1 MRKEALGLLSA
12 FAVTVAAC
20 STPAARGS
28 APVTPAPFPVESVTR
43 TASAGLSTGSS
54 GTDPATTG
62 SVPTDPAQ
70 TDPESTDGSVP
81 SSTSPPPEPMST
93 AASGDEP
100 IDLGLGDEPVFDAEP
115 LQPLDLSDVPVDD
128 AGLGSEDV
136 GVAEEAP
143 VTGWSAF
150 DANLA
155 SSLLVSGNTSASVAV
170 SIGGDVVHA
179 AAFGAR
185 VPGTFEAV
193 GVDDRFRVASISKTI
208 TSITLL
214 RLVEQ
219 GLVGLD
225 EPIGERVAAHL
236 GLTNASGG
244 SQRLS
249 VRQLLTHT
257 SGFGKY
263 QAVFFRNGS
272 TDCRHAA
279 SIGLSQGGGGG
290 GYEYSNMNYCV
301 AGLLIEALTG
311 RGYES
316 VVYEQLLTP
325 LGLSG
330 LRLAPTFDPGPGE
343 TQHVT
348 TAGRNYMETLGAA
361 GAWIASPTDLVTILD
376 SLDPSTPGW
385 RPLDDLTLLAMLT
398 PVYGQFGQRGYGMG
412 IIMYGEGRY
421 GHTGTIENTHAMV
434 LNRGDGVTWSITV
447 AGPHPSETPNLERII
462 NQAFEAGGFVAA

>member
-12 FAVTVAAC
+12 FALMAAAC
-20 STPAARGS
+20 SSPTARGS
-28 APVTPAPFPVESVTR
+28 APQTTPPSPVESVTR
-43 TASAGLSTGSS
+43 TASAGLSTGSP
-54 GTDPATTG
+54 GAAAPATTLDVDR
-62 SVPTDPAQ
+62 SVPP
-70 TDPESTDGSVP
+70 STDRSTP
-81 SSTSPPPEPMST
+81 SPTSLPPGPTST
-93 AASGDEP
+93 AAPDDEP
-100 IDLGLGDEPVFDAEP
+100 IDLGFDDEPVFDAEP

-128 AGLGSEDV
+128 AGLGSPDA
-136 GVAEEAP
+136 GVAEEEP

-150 DANLA
+150 DADLA

-185 VPGTFEAV
+185 IPGTFETV

-214 RLVEQ
+214 QLVEQ

-225 EPIGERVAAHL
+225 EPIGDRVAVHL
-236 GLTNASGG
+236 GMTNASGG
-244 SQRLS
+244 SQRLTL
-249 VRQLLTHT
+249 RQLLTHT

-263 QAVFFRNGS
+263 QSVFFRNGS

-290 GYEYSNMNYCV
+290 GYQYSNMNYCI
-301 AGLLIEALTG
+301 AGQLIEALTG
-311 RGYES
+311 RDYEA

-412 IIMYGEGRY
+412 MIMYGGGRF

-447 AGPHPSETPNLERII
+447 AGPHPSDTPNLERII